1 MMNIRLRDIGL
12 SVMFVSA
19 VFLFGRPEAPDEAN
33 EHIEHNV
40 EALQYYNYT
49 SAPVIAHPISAD
61 NKLSRR
67 HKETSEQDLTIAV
80 VDSGKSPVQLIPVY
94 KNGDIPRIELVPS
107 L

>member
-19 VFLFGRPEAPDEAN
+19 VFFFGRPDVTDETN

-40 EALQYYNYT
+40 EALKYYNNT

-61 NKLSRR
+61 NKLPRR
-67 HKETSEQDLTIAV
+67 HEETSEQNLIIAE

-94 KNGDIPRIELVPS
+94 KNGVTPRIELVPS
-107 L
+107 R

>member
-1 MMNIRLRDIGL
+1 MLNIRLRDIGL

-19 VFLFGRPEAPDEAN
+19 VFFFGRWEAPNEPN
-33 EHIEHNV
+33 EHIEPNV
-40 EALQYYNYT
+40 EALKYNSNT

-67 HKETSEQDLTIAV
+67 HEETSEQNLIIAE

-94 KNGDIPRIELVPS
+94 KNGDTPRIELVPS
-107 L
+107 R

>member
-19 VFLFGRPEAPDEAN
+19 VFFFGRPDAPNEAS
-33 EHIEHNV
+33 EHNV
-40 EALQYYNYT
+40 EALKYYNNS
-49 SAPVIAHPISAD
+49 SAPVIAHPISTD

-67 HKETSEQDLTIAV
+67 HEEASEQNLTIAV

-94 KNGDIPRIELVPS
+94 KNGDTPQIELVPS
-107 L
+107 R